1 LQRTIG
7 NHGTTQVLAR
17 DSKDKNRPSYEHSVK
32 FGKFGP
38 IEIKGGNIGDWAAK
52 KTPDDLKVVSA
63 KGKHSDELK
72 RLFDSKA
79 RIDTL
84 VTTSV
89 VGENSLVTIT
99 FKSCRIKRY
108 SIDGDK
114 EEWTVEYEGANRETL
129 SIGKPR

>member
-1 LQRTIG
+1 
-7 NHGTTQVLAR
+7 
-17 DSKDKNRPSYEHSVK
+17 
-32 FGKFGP
+32 
-38 IEIKGGNIGDWAAK
+38 
-52 KTPDDLKVVSA
+52 
-63 KGKHSDELK
+63 
-72 RLFDSKA
+72 
-79 RIDTL
+79 